1 MTYFTRLISL
11 IAVTNCHS
19 VLVLDME
26 HCQTLEFLVYLV

>member
-26 HCQTLEFLVYLV
+26 HCHCQTLEFLV